1 MRVCVFFGCQASLYA
16 GWLECLQ
23 SPGSNPLWT
32 IRDAWTEGDSI
43 GQGERSELK
52 VEQIMHDF
60 KLFGSLKIGEA
71 REIIISPKQNT
82 AKDAIA

>member
-1 MRVCVFFGCQASLYA
+1 MCV
-16 GWLECLQ
+16 LQ
-23 SPGSNPLWT
+23 MPGQFIRRMVWMFVESWKQSLWT

-71 REIIISPKQNT
+71 REIIISPK
-82 AKDAIA
+82 